1 MSIGINIKG
10 VDPYTQT
17 QRSPSSLKKLNNT
30 LPILNPITSS
40 SYLKSFVSLFII
52 RPTGILLKKFPKLA
66 YSKALL
72 ILL

>member
-17 QRSPSSLKKLNNT
+17 QRSPSSLKKLNST

-40 SYLKSFVSLFII
+40 NYLKSFVSLFII